1 MDIMEKIEEAVRESM
16 ILVQSIELTDKCIK
30 IKISENE
37 APATTFKCVNKPST
51 EFYLAN
57 HQLKIYLNVFK
68 NYLLPNEQGL
78 HDEFVFVKN
87 QKLKELEGNFSDEM
101 ERKLKEQILAKP
113 SIEKLFIR
121 MVEVSLEKVDDVEIE
136 YYKIHVQGINQKTG
150 CSEEDRCTIT
160 ASQKVNSEESEELYD
175 AFRSAVREYLRVG
188 RNHYLAYLEYLKI
201 EREKT
206 LKQYVLSASQ
216 GSLFQDFEL
225 ADHEILYL
233 KQKALQWFPEKQ
245 SEILA
250 GTGLEKYLSKTES
263 AENTDRGSADTYE
276 ETEPSHSVRWSYL
289 ADNPETIA
297 EDDLEGVEL

>member
-30 IKISENE
+30 IKISEDE
-37 APATTFKCVNKPST
+37 APATTFKCANKPSPD
-51 EFYLAN
+51 FYLAN

-78 HDEFVFVKN
+78 HDEFIFMKN
-87 QKLKELEGNFSDEM
+87 QKLKELEGNFSEEM

-121 MVEVSLEKVDDVEIE
+121 QVEVSLEKVDDVEIE

-160 ASQKVNSEESEELYD
+160 ATQKVNSEESEELYD
-175 AFRSAVREYLRVG
+175 AFRSAVKEYLRAG

-225 ADHEILYL
+225 SDHEILYL

-263 AENTDRGSADTYE
+263 AENADDEFADTADE
-276 ETEPSHSVRWSYL
+276 IEPSSSVRWINL
-289 ADNPETIA
+289 QTTETA
-297 EDDLEGVEL
+297 SVDDLEGVEL